1 MTIKSASQ
9 KRMQRRTNNESTDG
23 TDFPGSIG
31 QHGSQ
36 DRLLAGGIRGALLC
50 VPRCWRGCGTSLAKR
65 RATTNRSEERFAG
78 ESDSP
83 DGAVQA
89 GREGAKGIVPDTQA
103 FRYEFGGLR

>member
-1 MTIKSASQ
+1 MVRPRGLDPLLVAQPASSACCGFAPRCLKAELQAGVAAIAEGQCMTIKSAESQ

-50 VPRCWRGCGTSLAKR
+50 VPRCWRGCDTSLAK
-65 RATTNRSEERFAG
+65 
-78 ESDSP
+78 
-83 DGAVQA
+83 
-89 GREGAKGIVPDTQA
+89 
-103 FRYEFGGLR
+103 